1 MGGGKKRGR
10 WGGSRRWRWRWEG
23 VPCGLLAVV
32 CQSVLPRPGVVVFIG
47 DRTGEQLRGLWDF
60 LRTNRAPGKPGAD

>member
-1 MGGGKKRGR
+1 MPR
-10 WGGSRRWRWRWEG
+10 
-23 VPCGLLAVV
+23 GLLAAE
-32 CQSVLPRPGVVVFIG
+32 CQSVLPRPGVVVLIG